1 MIDSNISNKKEISQ
15 KNKCCILDML
25 SSPKS
30 LTTLQQRPQ
39 QSQMSI
45 QRFRE
50 KRRSQRQFQNSKIQ
64 YSQLDKLPLSSPNG
78 KK

>member
-50 KRRSQRQFQNSKIQ
+50 KDDHKDNFKIQ
-64 YSQLDKLPLSSPNG
+64 KFNILN
-78 KK
+78 